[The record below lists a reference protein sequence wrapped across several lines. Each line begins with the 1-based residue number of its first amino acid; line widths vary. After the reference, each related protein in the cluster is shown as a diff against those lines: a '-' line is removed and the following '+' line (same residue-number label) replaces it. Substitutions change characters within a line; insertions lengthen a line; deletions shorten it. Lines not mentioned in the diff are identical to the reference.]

1 MDLHCFY
8 QHGNDSPLLVAMLE
22 TLRAFRTKSHA
33 TRRRF
38 KGVAPAAAVA
48 ACLSKPRRG
57 G

>member
-22 TLRAFRTKSHA
+22 TLRAFRTKNHA
-33 TRRRF
+33 TRRRS